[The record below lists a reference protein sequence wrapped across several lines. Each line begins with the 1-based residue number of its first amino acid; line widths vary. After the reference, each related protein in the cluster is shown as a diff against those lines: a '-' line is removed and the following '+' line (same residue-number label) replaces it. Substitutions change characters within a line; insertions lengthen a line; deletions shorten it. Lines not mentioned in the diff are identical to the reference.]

1 VTLSA
6 RRARSVSWAARRAR
20 SVARNARF
28 VPLLLVGAIA
38 SALSNLDAQTVA
50 VRDPGPGPVGHR
62 LAEALAA
69 PHRLIPPAD
78 SAALLP
84 RDSAYAQTVIV
95 LHRDAIIEARVHGDV
110 IVVGGDA
117 FLHPGALVD
126 GRVVAIGGGVYESRL
141 AITRG
146 GVESHREF
154 TYEVQLTPEGYALE
168 YRPIRLTQS
177 PAFSLPGIYGIRI
190 PTYDRIDGLSLS
202 AGPMFTIDAGR
213 YAIDPTITY
222 RSNLGVFDPAVG
234 GDFAFGR
241 RTSINLDVG
250 RTTLT
255 NDDWIWSDLVNSAA
269 VLGLGLDT
277 RNYYRADR
285 AEATVHHLVEGVTL
299 QLDPFVGIRVERD
312 RSVARDSL
320 ALHVPWSFFGRSAA
334 DRMHR
339 PNPAITPGTLQS
351 VLLGAHAVWEA
362 QRVRASIDLTNEG
375 AMFDVGSRRF
385 LQSTLHGTIR
395 FPTFGAQEFY
405 LTTHVLETFGDT
417 APPQRWGYLGG
428 SGTLPTF
435 ELLSMGGDHLLYVES
450 NYFIPFLRFDLPVV
464 GPPSITLRHII
475 GSAGVG
481 KLPDLEQ
488 NLALRVALSFFRV
501 DFTVD
506 PARQKWEVGAG
517 LSLAR

>member
-1 VTLSA
+1 M
-6 RRARSVSWAARRAR
+6 RDRARIA
-20 SVARNARF
+20 
-28 VPLLLVGAIA
+28 PLLLVGAIA
-38 SALSNLDAQTVA
+38 SALFRLDAQTVV

-69 PHRLIPPAD
+69 PHHLVPPGA

-95 LHRDAIIEARVHGDV
+95 LHRDAVIEARVHGDV

-126 GRVVAIGGGVYESRL
+126 GRVVAVGGAVYESRL

-146 GVESHREF
+146 GVESHRDF
-154 TYEVQLTPEGYALE
+154 TYDVQPTSSGFALD

-177 PAFSLPGIYGIRI
+177 APLTLPGIYGMRI
-190 PTYDRIDGLSLS
+190 PTYDRVDGLSLS
-202 AGPMFTIDAGR
+202 VGPEFTLDTGR
-213 YAIDPTITY
+213 FAIDPTITY
-222 RSNLGVFDPAVG
+222 RSNLGVFDPAIV

-241 RTSINLDVG
+241 RTSVNLFVG

-299 QLDPFVGIRVERD
+299 ELDPFVGVRMERD

-334 DRMHR
+334 DRIHR

-351 VLLGAHAVWEA
+351 VLLGAHASWEA
-362 QRVRASIDLTNEG
+362 QRVRASVDLTNEG
-375 AMFDVGSRRF
+375 ATFDVGSRRF
-385 LQSTLHGTIR
+385 VQSTLHGTIR

-405 LTTHVLETFGDT
+405 LTTHLLETFGDT

-464 GPPSITLRHII
+464 GPPSITLRHMI

-506 PARQKWEVGAG
+506 PARRHWEVGAG
-517 LSLAR
+517 LSMAR